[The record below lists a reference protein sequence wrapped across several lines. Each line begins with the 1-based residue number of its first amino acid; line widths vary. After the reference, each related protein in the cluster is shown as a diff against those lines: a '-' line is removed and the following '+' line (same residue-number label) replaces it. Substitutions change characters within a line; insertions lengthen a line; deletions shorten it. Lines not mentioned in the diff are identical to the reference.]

1 MAAWRKVF
9 GYSVLAVLVLLLLA
23 ITLTIGWRPFIG
35 PDARPVTDRRFDAT
49 PARLARGDY
58 LLNSVTA
65 CLGCHGD
72 VDWKTPRLVPELL
85 GAGHHFADENLEWV
99 VAPNLT
105 PDRDTGVGAWSDDEL
120 ARAIREG
127 IGRDGR
133 ALFPM
138 MPYESYRQMSDEDLA
153 SVIVSLRSLKPVS
166 RVLPKT
172 EMPFPLSRLVNT
184 VPASIA
190 EPVPQPDLSAPVSR
204 GRYLVTLA
212 TCGDCHTPRNEQ
224 GQVLA
229 GLEFAGG
236 NVFEN
241 PVGHVA
247 AGNITPDPSGI
258 PYYTEDL
265 FVEAMRTGMVKARPL
280 HPQMP
285 WVLYRN
291 MTDEDLKAIFA
302 FLKTIEPSKHR
313 VDNSKPPT
321 DCPRCRQ
328 KHGAGD
334 ENVN

>member
-1 MAAWRKVF
+1 
-9 GYSVLAVLVLLLLA
+9 VLAVLVLLLLA

>member
-9 GYSVLAVLVLLLLA
+9 GYSVVAGLVLLLLA

-138 MPYESYRQMSDEDLA
+138 MPYESYRQMSDEDVA
-153 SVIVSLRSLKPVS
+153 SVIVSLRSLKPVR

-172 EMPFPLSRLVNT
+172 EMPFPLSKLVNT
-184 VPASIA
+184 VPAAIA
-190 EPVPQPDLSAPVSR
+190 EPVPQPDLSTPVSR

-236 NVFEN
+236 NVFDN
-241 PVGHVA
+241 PVGQVA

-258 PYYTEDL
+258 PYYSEDL

-302 FLKTIEPSKHR
+302 FLKTIEPATHR

-321 DCPRCRQ
+321 DCPKCRQ